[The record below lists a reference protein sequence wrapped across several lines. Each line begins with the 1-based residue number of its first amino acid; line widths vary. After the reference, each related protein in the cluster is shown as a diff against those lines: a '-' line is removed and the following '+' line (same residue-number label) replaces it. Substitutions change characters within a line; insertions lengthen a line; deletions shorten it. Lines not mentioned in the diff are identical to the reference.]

1 VFCKAENLLIRT
13 DGMQTKERVA
23 NGVMLEDALGRKLDH
38 IDTTSL
44 DTSPEGLARQADYK
58 TNLKDV
64 RNRQAMLDKQ
74 LFMNQGLARAK
85 VQKEKKARK
94 PRPVFNASTG
104 QVTHTLPSGHLGTI
118 PGGQTQKER
127 KEKPAEDPDQEMID
141 AHTGKGRRSS
151 CRRRIRRRPRP
162 CRKPRRR
169 RRPKRT
175 PRARARARERL
186 SWEKLAREF
195 GGGGKPGAT
204 DSRNG

>member
-1 VFCKAENLLIRT
+1 
-13 DGMQTKERVA
+13 MQTKERA
-23 NGVMLEDALGRKLDH
+23 AIGVMLEDALGRKLDR

-44 DTSPEGLARQADYK
+44 GTSPEGLARQADYK
-58 TNLKDV
+58 MNLKDV

-74 LFMNQGLARAK
+74 LFMNQPLGRAK
-85 VQKEKKARK
+85 EKKEKKARK
-94 PRPVFNASTG
+94 PLLVFNASTG
-104 QVTHTLPSGHLGTI
+104 QTTHTLPSGHLDTI

-127 KEKPAEDPDQEMID
+127 KEKLAEDPDQEMID

-151 CRRRIRRRPRP
+151 CRRRIP
-162 CRKPRRR
+162 

-175 PRARARARERL
+175 PRATARARERL
-186 SWEKLAREF
+186 NWEKLAREF